1 MIGVYEFLPNSEFL
15 TLVGGV
21 FCKDDALT
29 QKLCG
34 NVLFLMCGFNQDQL
48 NTTLLPV
55 IMGQLPAGSST
66 NQLLHYAQGIN
77 SGKGVVSVEPV
88 SVCVSCF
95 MCDLHTRYK
104 HRQMCRLLAL
114 PTKYREFSYGMIKN
128 LAIYGSLTPP
138 DYDLSKITAPVFLHW
153 SDNDW
158 MADTGDVR
166 ELQSKLP
173 NVKGSI
179 RVPLATFNHL
189 DYMWAIDVKPLL
201 YDTVLENMK
210 KF

>member
-21 FCKDDALT
+21 FCKDDAIT

-55 IMGQLPAGSST
+55 IMGHLPAGSST

-77 SGKGVVSVEPV
+77 S
-88 SVCVSCF
+88 
-95 MCDLHTRYK
+95 
-104 HRQMCRLLAL
+104 A
-114 PTKYREFSYGMIKN
+114 KYRQFSYGMIKN
-128 LAIYGSLTPP
+128 LATYGSLTPP

-158 MADTGDVR
+158 MADTKDVR